1 MSHSKFYSSLLLL
14 IILNAII
21 KPFWIFGIDRQVQNL
36 TGTVEYGTYFS
47 LLNLSVV
54 FGFLLDWGLTN
65 FINREL
71 AARKTELQEHLG
83 SFFLL
88 KMLFA
93 VFYTAIVIAVAR
105 LTGVKRWDILSAVIA
120 IQFLTFLFL

>member
-21 KPFWIFGIDRQVQNL
+21 KPFWIFGIDRQVQNV
-36 TGTVEYGTYFS
+36 TGAAEYGTYFS
-47 LLNLSVV
+47 LLNLSIV

-71 AARKTELQEHLG
+71 AAKKTDLQQQLG
-83 SFFLL
+83 SFLL
-88 KMLFA
+88 IRILFA
-93 VFYTAIVIAVAR
+93 ILYTAIVTVVG
-105 LTGVKRWDILSAVIA
+105 L
-120 IQFLTFLFL
+120 